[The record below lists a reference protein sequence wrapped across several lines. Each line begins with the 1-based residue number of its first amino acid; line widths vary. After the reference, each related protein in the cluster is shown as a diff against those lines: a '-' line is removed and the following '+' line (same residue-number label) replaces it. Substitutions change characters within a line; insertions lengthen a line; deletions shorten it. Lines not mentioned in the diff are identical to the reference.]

1 MGSCGGT
8 VSSSAP
14 SPPGEAL
21 WLLLMRGDRGVVR
34 VPPRGRPELL
44 LLTPQFSRER
54 RSPRRVA
61 GCGGDDSEMEGS
73 GGTRLLAAAAEGA
86 VAVDAAA
93 GSVNGGGEVRLA
105 AVPGGALGASDGV
118 GNGPA
123 RSK

>member
-1 MGSCGGT
+1 MSKKFVKFFGKVGEDVDWQAQVGIENRQGT
-8 VSSSAP
+8 LMASSEIGAP
-14 SPPGEAL
+14 
-21 WLLLMRGDRGVVR
+21 RC
-34 VPPRGRPELL
+34 
-44 LLTPQFSRER
+44 ER